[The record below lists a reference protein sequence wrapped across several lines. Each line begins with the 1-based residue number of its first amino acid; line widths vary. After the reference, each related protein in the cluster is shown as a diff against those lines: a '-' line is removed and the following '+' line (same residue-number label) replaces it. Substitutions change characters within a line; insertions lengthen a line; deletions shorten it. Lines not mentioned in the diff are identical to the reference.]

1 MVYVVYFIQKEYAMR
16 IITVNSQTGS
26 VESVVQLRKEKIQ
39 QHLFTVH
46 VLVMDMYGRVQIL
59 QVTFFQEVE
68 VVIAEEIRPVMAFFD
83 SLSKYRLC

>member
-1 MVYVVYFIQKEYAMR
+1 MR
-16 IITVNSQTGS
+16 IITVNPQTGS

-59 QVTFFQEVE
+59 QVTFFQEIE

>member
-1 MVYVVYFIQKEYAMR
+1 MR

-39 QHLFTVH
+39 QYLFTVH
-46 VLVMDMYGRVQIL
+46 ILVMDMYGRVQIL

-68 VVIAEEIRPVMAFFD
+68 VVITEEISPVMAFFD

>member
-1 MVYVVYFIQKEYAMR
+1 MWFILFKKEYAMR
-16 IITVNSQTGS
+16 IITVNPQTGS
-26 VESVVQLRKEKIQ
+26 VESVVQLCKAKIQ
-39 QHLFTVH
+39 QHLFTIH

-68 VVIAEEIRPVMAFFD
+68 DVIAEEISPVMAFFD

>member
-1 MVYVVYFIQKEYAMR
+1 MR

-39 QHLFTVH
+39 QHLFTIH

>member
-1 MVYVVYFIQKEYAMR
+1 MR

-39 QHLFTVH
+39 QYLFTVH
-46 VLVMDMYGRVQIL
+46 VLVMDVYGRVQVL

-68 VVIAEEIRPVMAFFD
+68 VVITEEISPVMAFFD

>member
-1 MVYVVYFIQKEYAMR
+1 MR
-16 IITVNSQTGS
+16 IITVNSQTGC

-46 VLVMDMYGRVQIL
+46 VLVIDVYGRVQVL

-68 VVIAEEIRPVMAFFD
+68 VVIAEEISQVMAFFD

>member
-1 MVYVVYFIQKEYAMR
+1 MR
-16 IITVNSQTGS
+16 IITVNSQTGF

-46 VLVMDMYGRVQIL
+46 ILVMDMYGRVQIL

-68 VVIAEEIRPVMAFFD
+68 VMVAEEISPVMAFFD

>member
-1 MVYVVYFIQKEYAMR
+1 MR

-46 VLVMDMYGRVQIL
+46 ILVMDMYGRVQIL

-68 VVIAEEIRPVMAFFD
+68 VLVAEEIRPVMAFFD

>member
-1 MVYVVYFIQKEYAMR
+1 MR

-26 VESVVQLRKEKIQ
+26 IESVVQLRKEKIQ

-68 VVIAEEIRPVMAFFD
+68 VMVAEEIRPVMAFFD

>member
-1 MVYVVYFIQKEYAMR
+1 MR

>member
-1 MVYVVYFIQKEYAMR
+1 MR
-16 IITVNSQTGS
+16 IITVNPQTGS

-68 VVIAEEIRPVMAFFD
+68 VMIAEEISPVMAFFD

>member
-1 MVYVVYFIQKEYAMR
+1 MR

-68 VVIAEEIRPVMAFFD
+68 VMIAEEIRPVMAFFD

>member
-1 MVYVVYFIQKEYAMR
+1 MWFILFKKEYAMR

-39 QHLFTVH
+39 QHLFTIH
-46 VLVMDMYGRVQIL
+46 ILVMDAYGRVQIL

>member
-1 MVYVVYFIQKEYAMR
+1 MWFILFKKEYAMR

-46 VLVMDMYGRVQIL
+46 VLVMDVYGRVQVL

-68 VVIAEEIRPVMAFFD
+68 VVIAEEISQVMAFFD
-83 SLSKYRLC
+83 SLSKYSLC

>member
-1 MVYVVYFIQKEYAMR
+1 MWFILFKKEYAMR
-16 IITVNSQTGS
+16 IITVNSKTGS

-46 VLVMDMYGRVQIL
+46 ILVMDMYGRVQIL

-68 VVIAEEIRPVMAFFD
+68 VMVVEEISPVMAFFD
-83 SLSKYRLC
+83 NLSKYRLC

>member
-1 MVYVVYFIQKEYAMR
+1 MR

-46 VLVMDMYGRVQIL
+46 VLVMDMYGRVQLL

>member
-1 MVYVVYFIQKEYAMR
+1 MR
-16 IITVNSQTGS
+16 IITVNPQTGS

-68 VVIAEEIRPVMAFFD
+68 VMIAEEIRPVMAFFD

>member
-1 MVYVVYFIQKEYAMR
+1 MR
-16 IITVNSQTGS
+16 IITVNPQTGS

-39 QHLFTVH
+39 QHLFTIH

-68 VVIAEEIRPVMAFFD
+68 DVIAEEISPVMAFFD

>member
-1 MVYVVYFIQKEYAMR
+1 MR

-68 VVIAEEIRPVMAFFD
+68 VLVAEEIRPVMAFFD

>member
-1 MVYVVYFIQKEYAMR
+1 MR

-46 VLVMDMYGRVQIL
+46 ILVMDMYGRVQIL

-68 VVIAEEIRPVMAFFD
+68 VMVAEEISPVMAFFD
-83 SLSKYRLC
+83 NLSKYRLC

>member
-1 MVYVVYFIQKEYAMR
+1 MR

-46 VLVMDMYGRVQIL
+46 ILVMDMYGRVQVL

-68 VVIAEEIRPVMAFFD
+68 VVIAEEISPVMAFFD

>member
-1 MVYVVYFIQKEYAMR
+1 MR

-39 QHLFTVH
+39 QYLFTVH
-46 VLVMDMYGRVQIL
+46 ILVMDMYGRAQIL

-83 SLSKYRLC
+83 NLSKYRLC

>member
-1 MVYVVYFIQKEYAMR
+1 MR
-16 IITVNSQTGS
+16 IITVNPQTGS

-39 QHLFTVH
+39 QHLFTIH

-68 VVIAEEIRPVMAFFD
+68 VMIAEEIRPVMAFFD

>member
-1 MVYVVYFIQKEYAMR
+1 MR

-39 QHLFTVH
+39 QHLFTIH

-68 VVIAEEIRPVMAFFD
+68 VMIAEEIRPVMAFFD

>member
-1 MVYVVYFIQKEYAMR
+1 MR

-39 QHLFTVH
+39 QHLFTVLI
-46 VLVMDMYGRVQIL
+46 LVMDMYGRVQIL

-68 VVIAEEIRPVMAFFD
+68 VMVAEEISPVMAFFD
-83 SLSKYRLC
+83 NLSKYRLC

>member
-1 MVYVVYFIQKEYAMR
+1 MR

-46 VLVMDMYGRVQIL
+46 VLVMDMYGRVQNL

-68 VVIAEEIRPVMAFFD
+68 VMVAEEIRPVMAFFD

>member
-1 MVYVVYFIQKEYAMR
+1 MR
-16 IITVNSQTGS
+16 IITVNPQTGS
-26 VESVVQLRKEKIQ
+26 VESVVQLCKAKIQ
-39 QHLFTVH
+39 QHLFTIH

-68 VVIAEEIRPVMAFFD
+68 DVIAEEISPVMAFFD

>member
-1 MVYVVYFIQKEYAMR
+1 MVYFIQKKEYAMR
-16 IITVNSQTGS
+16 IITVNSQTGC

-39 QHLFTVH
+39 QYLFTVH
-46 VLVMDMYGRVQIL
+46 VLVIDVYGRVQVL

-68 VVIAEEIRPVMAFFD
+68 VVIAEEISPVMAFFD

>member
-1 MVYVVYFIQKEYAMR
+1 MR
-16 IITVNSQTGS
+16 IITVNSKTGS

-46 VLVMDMYGRVQIL
+46 ILVMDMYGRVQIL

-68 VVIAEEIRPVMAFFD
+68 VMVVEEISPVMAFFD
-83 SLSKYRLC
+83 NLSKYRLC

>member
-1 MVYVVYFIQKEYAMR
+1 MR

-46 VLVMDMYGRVQIL
+46 VLVMDAYGRVQVL
-59 QVTFFQEVE
+59 QVTFFQEWK
-68 VVIAEEIRPVMAFFD
+68 
-83 SLSKYRLC
+83 L

>member
-1 MVYVVYFIQKEYAMR
+1 MR

-39 QHLFTVH
+39 QYLFTVH
-46 VLVMDMYGRVQIL
+46 ILVMDMYGRVQIL

-68 VVIAEEIRPVMAFFD
+68 VMVAEEISPVMAFFD
-83 SLSKYRLC
+83 NLSKYRLC